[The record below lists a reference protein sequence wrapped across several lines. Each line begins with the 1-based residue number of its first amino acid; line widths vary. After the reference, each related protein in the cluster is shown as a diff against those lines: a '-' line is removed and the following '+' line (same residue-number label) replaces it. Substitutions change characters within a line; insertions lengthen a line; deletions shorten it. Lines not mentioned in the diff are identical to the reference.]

1 MQVAPKPRK
10 GVQGRDLF
18 VGLPTGSGKSLCYC
32 ILPTVFD
39 MLRGSNCLSI
49 VVVVSPLI
57 ALMKDQVRA
66 MKEMGMSAVYISDL
80 RDDEAIAEVCT
91 GKNQLVCMSPES
103 LLTDERWRD
112 MLLSPCTRSI

>member
-1 MQVAPKPRK
+1 MTSNSVKSVTQRAAEKLGYTKLLPNQEKVPYF
-10 GVQGRDLF
+10 VQGRDLF

-49 VVVVSPLI
+49 VVVVSPLV

-66 MKEMGMSAVYISDL
+66 MKEMGCVRQRL
-80 RDDEAIAEVCT
+80 
-91 GKNQLVCMSPES
+91 
-103 LLTDERWRD
+103 ERR
-112 MLLSPCTRSI
+112 RSYC